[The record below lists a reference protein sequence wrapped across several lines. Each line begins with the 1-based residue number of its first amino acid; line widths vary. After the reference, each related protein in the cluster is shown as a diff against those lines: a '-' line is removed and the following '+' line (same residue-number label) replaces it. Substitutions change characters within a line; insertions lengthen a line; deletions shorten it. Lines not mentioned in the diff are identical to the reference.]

1 MSIPERDYLSC
12 FEDWKK
18 RCTSVFYREG
28 LTLKGMK
35 LIRKNIVLKTNA

>member
-1 MSIPERDYLSC
+1 MAIPERDYFAC
-12 FEDWKK
+12 FEDLKK

-35 LIRKNIVLKTNA
+35 LIRKNI